1 MQNDILMQVYNTAVT
16 FFQGGGVHMIPIALT
31 FGLGFAIAI
40 ERLLFLGTAQ
50 TQNSEAWAKLLPL
63 IVQGQY
69 EQARSLAAASDT
81 AIGRLL
87 AQGLGR
93 LQATR
98 RREEIEMVLEEA
110 LMADLP
116 RIERLTHY
124 LHMLAN
130 IAMLFGLLGT
140 VMGLIQGFTAIA
152 NVDPAEKANMLSAS
166 FSVAMNA
173 TAFGLITAIPL
184 LLIHSFLQTRTGEIV
199 ESLEMAAV
207 KFLNLVTQTSATPIA
222 ASMQTAAR

>member
-1 MQNDILMQVYNTAVT
+1 MQIYNTIVG

-31 FGLGFAIAI
+31 FALGIAIAV
-40 ERLLFLGTAQ
+40 ERFLFLGNTQ
-50 TQNSEAWAKLLPL
+50 TRNSDVWNKIMPLLL
-63 IVQGQY
+63 AGQY
-69 EQARSLAAASDT
+69 DQARAVAGASDT
-81 AIGRLL
+81 AVGRLMSL
-87 AQGLGR
+87 GLGR
-93 LQATR
+93 LQTTR
-98 RREEIEMVLEEA
+98 RRDELELAMEEA

-140 VMGLIQGFTAIA
+140 VWGLITGFTAIA

-184 LLIHSFLQTRTGEIV
+184 LLLHALLQTRTSEIV
-199 ESLEMAAV
+199 ESLEMASV
-207 KFLNLVTQTSATPIA
+207 KFLNLVAHQN
-222 ASMQTAAR
+222 TAAPAG

>member
-1 MQNDILMQVYNTAVT
+1 LQARETDMQIYNTIVS

-31 FGLGFAIAI
+31 FGLGAAIAV
-40 ERLLFLGTAQ
+40 ERFLFL
-50 TQNSEAWAKLLPL
+50 NSVQSANSDAWEKLLPL
-63 IVQGQY
+63 ILQGQY
-69 EQARSLAAASDT
+69 DQARGAAAASDT
-81 AIGRLL
+81 AVGRLISL
-87 AQGLGR
+87 GLNR
-93 LQATR
+93 LQTTQR
-98 RREEIEMVLEEA
+98 RDELELAMEEA
-110 LMADLP
+110 LMTDLP

-140 VMGLIQGFTAIA
+140 VWGLIQGFTAIA

-184 LLIHSFLQTRTGEIV
+184 LLVHSVLQTRTGEIV

-207 KFLNLVTQTSATPIA
+207 KFLNAVTQPG
-222 ASMQTAAR
+222 ARSDGAGRQGA

>member
-1 MQNDILMQVYNTAVT
+1 MQIYNTIVG

-31 FGLGFAIAI
+31 FGLGAAIAI
-40 ERLLFLGTAQ
+40 ERFLFL
-50 TQNSEAWAKLLPL
+50 NSVQSANNDSWEKLLPL
-63 IVQGQY
+63 ILQGQY
-69 EQARSLAAASDT
+69 EQARNMAAGFDT
-81 AIGRLL
+81 AIGRLM
-87 AQGLGR
+87 GLGLNR
-93 LQATR
+93 LQSTNR
-98 RREEIEMVLEEA
+98 RDELELAMEEA
-110 LMADLP
+110 LMTDLP

-140 VMGLIQGFTAIA
+140 VWGLIQGFTAIA

-184 LLIHSFLQTRTGEIV
+184 LLIHSVLQTRTGEIV
-199 ESLEMAAV
+199 ESIEMASV
-207 KFLNLVTQTSATPIA
+207 KFLNLVTRPTDRQGA
-222 ASMQTAAR
+222 